1 MFSFLRKKTTHQAN
15 VNQHSIAVNSKETLL
30 VSALNQGVAMAH
42 SCRVGGCGTC
52 KCRLITGKTR
62 ALTDF
67 SYVLSAD
74 DIAQNYILA
83 CQSVPLSDI
92 QIEANLVDE
101 ASAATEVQGQIVA
114 QHMLTHDICQLTVRL
129 AEPMNYQAGQYTEF
143 ALATMPKVFR
153 NFSFAGRSG
162 QPEVQFFIRRVPNGV
177 LTEKITQENLVGEA
191 VTLRGP
197 AGDFWLRPSTSP
209 LLMVAG
215 GSGLA
220 PIMAILEE
228 AQAQAIHRPVTLL
241 FGGRREKDLYLI
253 EHLQQLAQH
262 WPAQFKV
269 IPVLS
274 EEGDEHWQGLRGLV
288 TAHIPS
294 VLTPDMHAYLCGPPV
309 MVDAASDVLK
319 AQGIDIKNIHAD
331 RFITTKTAVAS

>member
-15 VNQHSIAVNSKETLL
+15 VNQYSITVNSKETLL
-30 VSALNQGVAMAH
+30 VSALNQGVTMAH

-74 DIAQNYILA
+74 EIAQNYILA
-83 CQSVPLSDI
+83 CQSVPLSDL
-92 QIEANLVDE
+92 QIEASLVE
-101 ASAATEVQGQIVA
+101 TVSAATEVQGQIVA
-114 QHMLTHDICQLTVRL
+114 QQMLTHDICQLTVRL
-129 AEPMNYQAGQYTEF
+129 NEPLTYQAGQYTEL
-143 ALATMPKVFR
+143 ALATMPTIFR

-162 QPEVQFFIRRVPNGV
+162 QPEVCFFIRRVPNGV
-177 LTEKITQENLVGEA
+177 LTEKITQENLIGET

-197 AGDFWLRPSTSP
+197 AGDFWLRPSTNP

-228 AQAQAIHRPVTLL
+228 AQAQAINRPVTLL
-241 FGGRREKDLYLI
+241 FGGRREKDLYLM
-253 EHLQQLAQH
+253 ERLQHLAQN
-262 WPAQFKV
+262 WPAQFNV

-274 EEGDEHWQGLRGLV
+274 EDGDKNWQGLRGLV
-288 TAHIPS
+288 TTHIPS
-294 VLTPDMHAYLCGPPV
+294 VLTPDMHAYLCGPPA
-309 MVDAASDVLK
+309 MVDAASDLLK
-319 AQGIDIKNIHAD
+319 AQGIDIKNIHTD
-331 RFITTKTAVAS
+331 RFITTNAALAS